1 MANTPL
7 NQLQRKFSIIDLN
20 GQWYVLDNDQIADAM
35 EGVGSVKY
43 YKKQD
48 ARLLLERY
56 IEAKPIVVDDSEISN
71 LIRDFWRS
79 PNTHFYS
86 SVAFDPIPQES
97 AVLNF
102 WQGHGIAP
110 ESGECKVVLDLL
122 YNVICDGN
130 KHQFRYLFHFLAH
143 MLQKPEEK
151 PDVAIIMIGGQGT
164 GKGMFYRLLKRIW
177 PYTMLQVHDVDDVI
191 GRFTGALERSYGVW
205 MDEALFTHDR
215 KSMERLKAAI
225 SEKEMRIEEKF
236 EPKRTIKSHHR
247 FFAATNNDHFG
258 NIDTDDRRF
267 FVQRVSSKHQQD
279 HEYFSSYMSALEGDE
294 EVPALVHTLLDLDI
308 SKFNV
313 HRRPKTAEHSNQ
325 KIRSLHGVKRYF
337 YDVLQAGQ
345 FDYGD
350 YVKVDTWDAPIQV
363 ATKDLIGAF
372 RTFDK
377 TAERHRPIVD
387 AEFVPEVKK
396 IFPSATSK
404 RWKVRGEQIRGIAF
418 PSLER
423 AREEFTRHIG
433 FDLEW
438 EEIVVDDEPEV
449 P

>member
-1 MANTPL
+1 MDESPL
-7 NQLQRKFSIIDLN
+7 SQLQAKFSIIDLV
-20 GQWYVLDNDQIADAM
+20 GQWYVLDNDQISDAM
-35 EGVGSVKY
+35 EGIGYVKY

-56 IEAKPIVVDDSEISN
+56 IEAKPIVVGDSEISN

-79 PNTHFYS
+79 PNTRFYS

-97 AVLNF
+97 SVLNF
-102 WQGHGIAP
+102 WQGHGVVP
-110 ESGECKVVLDLL
+110 ESGECKVILDLL
-122 YNVICDGN
+122 YKVICDGN
-130 KHQFRYLFHFLAH
+130 KQQFRYLCHFLAH

-247 FFAATNNDHFG
+247 FFAATNNDHFA

-267 FVQRVSSKHQQD
+267 FVLRVSSKHQQD
-279 HEYFSSYMSALEGDE
+279 HEYFSRYLSALEGED
-294 EVPALVHTLLDLDI
+294 EVPALVYSLLNLDI

-313 HRRPKTAEHSNQ
+313 HRRPQTNEHNNQ
-325 KIRSLHGVKRYF
+325 KIKSLEGIKRYF
-337 YDVLQAGQ
+337 YDVLQAGRFPMGELVAAQ
-345 FDYGD
+345 NWED
-350 YVKVDTWDAPIQV
+350 PIKIP
-363 ATKDLIGAF
+363 TKSLIDSYKK
-372 RTFDK
+372 FDK
-377 TAERHRPIVD
+377 TAERHRPVVE
-387 AEFVPEVKK
+387 AVVVPEVKQ
-396 IFPSATSK
+396 IFPSASSD
-404 RWKVRGEQIRGIAF
+404 RWGEKGERIRGVVF
-418 PSLER
+418 PSLKQ
-423 AREEFTRHIG
+423 ARLEFSNHIR
-433 FDLEW
+433 FKVEW
-438 EEIVVDDEPEV
+438 EETSPDDEPEG